1 MPGLLT
7 NGPGPLIM
15 DITIWGNVRS
25 GRPGRNPG
33 KGAGKTRKCVKCGA
47 QMDEGFVFTGG
58 GGNVIRRKGG
68 LVGKALYPKAAVCMT
83 CGEISIYVAE
93 EDLDKLKK

>member
-1 MPGLLT
+1 M
-7 NGPGPLIM
+7 
-15 DITIWGNVRS
+15 
-25 GRPGRNPG
+25 
-33 KGAGKTRKCVKCGA
+33 RKCVRCGA